1 MKTVLLAL
9 ALLALAGCDD
19 PTKPTSPQPQVG
31 AATTTQ
37 AGTPDCDDKAKAAKV
52 DVTAETVTLGSAS
65 TGCSLDEAKP

>member
-1 MKTVLLAL
+1 MKT
-9 ALLALAGCDD
+9 ALLALAFLALTGCDE
-19 PTKPTSPQPQVG
+19 PKPTLPEPQVSG
-31 AATTTQ
+31 VTTVQ